1 MIMGPFHSP
10 DLAYTAII
18 GGLLIGYC
26 ELLRPGTVLPGVVG
40 ASLVMLGVASVA
52 DRFQLSGVAL
62 CALALLLIFVDSWF
76 RFRGMLSIIGGV
88 VLAFGAHEMTEPSMR
103 WWTAWCLSLPFAWIT
118 NTLLTIAL
126 QARAN
131 KLSP

>member
-1 MIMGPFHSP
+1 MGPFHSP
-10 DLAYTAII
+10 DLAYAAII

-26 ELLRPGTVLPGVVG
+26 ELLRPGTVLPGGVG
-40 ASLVMLGVASVA
+40 ASLVMLGVASLN
-52 DRFQLSGVAL
+52 RFQATGVAL
-62 CALALLLIFVDSWF
+62 CALAVLLILIDSWF
-76 RFRGMLSIIGGV
+76 RFRGMLAIIGGV
-88 VLAFGAHEMTEPSMR
+88 VLAFGAHGMTEPSMR
-103 WWTAWCLSLPFAWIT
+103 WWTAWCLSLPFSWIT